1 MEYSPLFLIID
12 KLEYEVK
19 EQQKSLTTLFMS
31 KKQKASKD
39 LIKKFFDKSLNLIG
53 LSYSLIGLLN
63 ESTDIYT
70 KEHIF
75 LLMSEVFSIFAISL
89 PFLESYIPI
98 FLDDMT
104 LFNKDIASYLDE
116 IVESLESFAVNKKE
130 NREFLLT
137 KVEEILRY
145 FSYFDYMAQ
154 RIPEDL

>member
-1 MEYSPLFLIID
+1 MEYSPIFLIID

-31 KKQKASKD
+31 KKQKASKE

-75 LLMSEVFSIFAISL
+75 LLMSELFSIFAISL

-98 FLDDMT
+98 FLDDIT
-104 LFNKDIASYLDE
+104 FFNKDIASYLDE
-116 IVESLESFAVNKKE
+116 IIESLESFAVNKKE

>member
-98 FLDDMT
+98 FLDDVT
-104 LFNKDIASYLDE
+104 LFNKDI
-116 IVESLESFAVNKKE
+116 VNKKE